1 MKPNMI
7 IDASKLPVE
16 SVKKMVDTYFDYRK
30 TVAVEKTK
38 RIQIESQKEIILKCL
53 DSYSNE
59 IREASK
65 EQHMKNMSAIEILGQ
80 VLIQNAKDLDPE
92 VVIGLSQKIV
102 DIVKTDDVSNRI
114 KSMSLNLN
122 EKLNQSLLDK
132 DVIDI

>member
-1 MKPNMI
+1 MKPNVI

-16 SVKKMVDTYFDYRK
+16 SVKKMVDAYFDYKK

-53 DSYSNE
+53 DAYSNE
-59 IREASK
+59 IRESSK
-65 EQHMKNMSAIEILGQ
+65 EQHIKHVTAIEFLGQ
-80 VLIQNAKDLDPE
+80 ILIQNAKDLDPE
-92 VVIGLSQKIV
+92 VVINLSQKIV